1 MARAVSPRACELDG
15 DALSHGVRRVPGRDH
30 ADQELGLEAVEE
42 GAEPPRQPVGPH
54 RRRDRAAGPSLLHEL
69 GHARREGAIQ
79 ALDLGPQVVVE
90 PHQAPCLA
98 PQRPVLVEDRLGVQ
112 VEQQEALEALGARLE
127 LRDLLFEASVRL
139 LL

>member
-1 MARAVSPRACELDG
+1 MTQSNGNGRCRIVLTGGPGGGKTTAVDLF
-15 DALSHGVRRVPGRDH
+15 
-30 ADQELGLEAVEE
+30 
-42 GAEPPRQPVGPH
+42 
-54 RRRDRAAGPSLLHEL
+54 
-69 GHARREGAIQ
+69 RREI
-79 ALDLGPQVVVE
+79 GPQVVVE

-127 LRDLLFEASVRL
+127 LRDLLLEASVRL